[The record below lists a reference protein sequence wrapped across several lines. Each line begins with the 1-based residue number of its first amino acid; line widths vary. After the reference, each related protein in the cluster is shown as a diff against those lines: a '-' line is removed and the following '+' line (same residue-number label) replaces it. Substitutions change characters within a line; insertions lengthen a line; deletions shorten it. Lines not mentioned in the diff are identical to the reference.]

1 MSIRIER
8 LGLAI
13 LMAIMI
19 AAAPMVADAL
29 VTNRDDKGVWFITG
43 SPDESVYDIFEAMGY
58 AVATDRLSQTE
69 KLRRLAGGR
78 LAEFFGPDY
87 LGSDIFNRTTG
98 YSADELQAGFDALSD
113 DARAMISGY
122 VAGFNRR
129 IAEVRADVSLL
140 PFEFRALG
148 ILPEDWT
155 ASDVL
160 ACVVALLR
168 SFDPEAYDFAQT
180 DNVGLAGALY
190 SAYGATV
197 QAAMFQDLRWTN
209 DPDAQTYFG
218 SPSTTAAAASRS
230 NTAPSS
236 ITQSDSSS
244 FSDISAAFVSMRDR
258 LEAIDENLEKINARI
273 KMGSYA
279 WVVDGSK
286 TQSGRPI
293 LYSGPQMGFSVP
305 AIVNEGSIEA
315 GDLHISGMNVAGIPG
330 IIIGRTPHHA
340 WSMQVGHAHTTDYY
354 VESAGAPVLHRTE
367 TIKVA
372 GQADVTLPVYR
383 TNHGP
388 VINPMPFDPSTTDP
402 IISWKYSHW
411 GYEFASLDAYLMLA
425 RATSMDEFGAAIEKI
440 AVSQHFCYADRDGN
454 IAYWMSGRDPVRAA
468 GEWRFPQGIPI
479 VTDPPKEWDAAVLIP
494 RSHDRN
500 PDRGFY
506 GGWNNKTRPEY
517 DNAYNSVNDIYGP
530 FQRAHVIYDYLE
542 NNDNLT
548 YADVRDLALSIATT
562 DSFNGGGNPWPFVK
576 ADFEAAVDGEPTA
589 DRQAAID
596 LLNAWDGHFVAGGPS
611 QWVAGMDR
619 ADAWM
624 LLDRWLAECL
634 KLTFQDEFSVAGLD
648 YRGQNQNLL
657 FNVFLHGLPGAGTT
671 IVNNYDWFAP
681 STSTAIIRD
690 ALDEALSEL
699 GDQPWGIDQR
709 GEIAYVH
716 ELIDEIHTTPYASRS
731 TYAHCVE
738 LDTAGPMRIESMF
751 PLGQSGTILMNES
764 GGPVYDP
771 NFFSMAPVFDAF
783 APRPFALLAA
793 TEMPADEN
801 GDGDLDGSDL
811 AVYAVSFGSPDS
823 APLYRVAGWYGQLQP
838 E

>member
-13 LMAIMI
+13 LMAITI
-19 AAAPMVADAL
+19 AAAPMAADAL

-43 SPDESVYDIFEAMGY
+43 SADETVYDIFEAMGY
-58 AVATDRLSQTE
+58 AVATDRLWQME
-69 KLRRLAGGR
+69 KLKRLARGR
-78 LAEFFGPDY
+78 LAEIFGPDY
-87 LGSDIFNRTTG
+87 LESDVYQRVSG
-98 YSADELQAGFDALSD
+98 YSDGELQAGFDALSA
-113 DARAMISGY
+113 DARDMVSGY
-122 VAGFNRR
+122 VNGINRR
-129 IAEVRADVSLL
+129 IAEVNGDPAVQ
-140 PFEFRALG
+140 PFEFRALSV
-148 ILPEDWT
+148 LPEPWT
-155 ASDVL
+155 VKDVL
-160 ACVVALLR
+160 AAVTVLQR
-168 SFDPEAYDFAQT
+168 NFDPEAYDKTQSDNYHFA
-180 DNVGLAGALY
+180 LALSGEY
-190 SAYGATV
+190 PDDFPG
-197 QAAMFQDLRWTN
+197 MFQDLRWTN
-209 DPDAQTYFG
+209 DPDAQTYFSDMG
-218 SPSTTAAAASRS
+218 PRFTATSQPTPTIVNDRGFFDPDSIDAAVAS
-230 NTAPSS
+230 
-236 ITQSDSSS
+236 
-244 FSDISAAFVSMRDR
+244 ISRR
-258 LEAIDENLEKINARI
+258 LSAIDDKLGKINARI

-354 VESAGAPVLHRTE
+354 IEAPAAASLHHME
-367 TIKVA
+367 TIRVR
-372 GQADVTLPVYR
+372 GQDDVSLPVYR
-383 TNHGP
+383 TGHGP
-388 VINPMPFDPSTTDP
+388 VVNPMPFDPAFSEP
-402 IISWKYSHW
+402 IVTWKYAHW
-411 GYEFASLDAYLMLA
+411 GYEFGSLDAYLMLA
-425 RATSMDEFGAAIEKI
+425 RANTMDEFGTAIEKI

-454 IAYWMSGRDPVRAA
+454 IAYWMSGRDPVRPA
-468 GEWRFPQGIPI
+468 GEWRFPQGIPYL
-479 VTDPPKEWDAAVLIP
+479 TDPPKEWNAAVLIP

-506 GGWNNKTRPEY
+506 GGWNNKTHPEY

-562 DSFNGGGNPWPFVK
+562 DSFNGGGNPWPFVRT
-576 ADFEAAVDGEPTA
+576 DFMAAVAGAPTSA
-589 DRQAAID
+589 RQAAIT
-596 LLNAWDGHFVAGGPS
+596 LLESWDGHFVAGGAS
-611 QWVAGMDR
+611 QWVHGMDR

-634 KLTFQDEFSVAGLD
+634 KLTFQDEFVGAGLD

-681 STSTAIIRD
+681 STSTAIILD

-699 GDQPWGIDQR
+699 EDQPWGIDQR

-811 AVYAVSFGSPDS
+811 AVYAQNFGLPGS
-823 APLYRVAGWYGQLQP
+823 ADLYRVAGWYGQFQP